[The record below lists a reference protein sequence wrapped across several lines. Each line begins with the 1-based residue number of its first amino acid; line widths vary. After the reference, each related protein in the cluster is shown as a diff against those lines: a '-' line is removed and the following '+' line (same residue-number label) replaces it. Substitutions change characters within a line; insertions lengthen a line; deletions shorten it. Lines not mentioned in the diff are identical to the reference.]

1 LQAKNDMA
9 LNGSESALT
18 ALLMVLV
25 ALDHGKIDSPFV
37 PLFCSLLITFCSPVP
52 SLITFC
58 SPVPSLITFCSPVPR
73 LPFCYCLFSFQ
84 FNSQTI
90 FYLLVYS
97 KTICFC
103 ACPEKI
109 DEVKQSCGINHQPKG
124 FVIMTKREI
133 RRYNVADRQGYTLPQ
148 TVFFHLAMAA
158 LAGLTPFAIA
168 FIIVLAE

>member
-9 LNGSESALT
+9 LNGSESAPT
-18 ALLMVLV
+18 ALLMVLAV
-25 ALDHGKIDSPFV
+25 LDHRKIDSPFV
-37 PLFCSLLITFCSPVP
+37 HLL
-52 SLITFC
+52 LR
-58 SPVPSLITFCSPVPR
+58 R
-73 LPFCYCLFSFQ
+73 LNSQTIFQ

-109 DEVKQSCGINHQPKG
+109 DVVKQSCGINHQPKG
-124 FVIMTKREI
+124 FVIMTNREI

-168 FIIVLAE
+168 FIIVLA

>member
-25 ALDHGKIDSPFV
+25 ALDHGKVDSPFV

-58 SPVPSLITFCSPVPR
+58 SPFTEARSNSQTV
-73 LPFCYCLFSFQ
+73 FQ

-90 FYLLVYS
+90 FYLPVYS

-103 ACPEKI
+103 TCTEKI
-109 DEVKQSCGINHQPKG
+109 DTVKQSCGINHQPKG
-124 FVIMTKREI
+124 FFIMTDREI

-168 FIIVLAE
+168 FIIVLA